1 MVNSNNKFH
10 FWQFTIQRK
19 QFLRLLLHQRNRKM
33 IIFSMD
39 VWDALRAVRASDPE
53 YFEDFRVSQFSVF
66 YDDVEYYAVAMS
78 AWDKRIYTIS
88 PDLKTIKRVDLMKPI
103 KHIASLDVDWH
114 PRMIDRS
121 NADQIPKQTI
131 GWFVY
136 DKVSGTGRL
145 IYTKEIIMSAIN

>member
-1 MVNSNNKFH
+1 MAIHNPTETVPPAPSPSTQSKNDH
-10 FWQFTIQRK
+10 
-19 QFLRLLLHQRNRKM
+19 
-33 IIFSMD
+33 FSMD

-66 YDDVEYYAVAMS
+66 YDDDEYYAVAMS

-88 PDLKTIKRVDLMKPI
+88 TDLKTIKRVDLMKPI

>member
-1 MVNSNNKFH
+1 
-10 FWQFTIQRK
+10 
-19 QFLRLLLHQRNRKM
+19 
-33 IIFSMD
+33 MD
-39 VWDALRAVRASDPE
+39 VWDALRAVSAYDPE

-66 YDDVEYYAVAMS
+66 YDDDEYYAVAMS

-88 PDLKTIKRVDLMKPI
+88 TDLKTIKRVDLMKPI